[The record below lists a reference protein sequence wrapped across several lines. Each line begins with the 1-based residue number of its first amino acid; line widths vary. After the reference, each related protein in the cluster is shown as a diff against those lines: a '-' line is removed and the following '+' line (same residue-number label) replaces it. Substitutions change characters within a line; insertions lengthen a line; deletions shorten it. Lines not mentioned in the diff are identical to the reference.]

1 MMSERSGGVR
11 RGLSN
16 ATLYS
21 LVQRLLGAHAV
32 RRRFLADYVRPT
44 GGERI
49 LDLGCGPGEIL
60 ELLPQVDYLGI
71 DLSRKYVQA
80 AQRRFGDRGRFVCA
94 DVRSLSPGTY
104 KRFDAIIAI
113 GVLHHLDDR
122 DAVGM
127 MGTAARLLADGGRFV
142 TVDPG
147 LTHEQPGVA
156 RWLIGH
162 DRGRGVRSPDG
173 YRELAVEHFGSVQVS
188 VHHDLARVP
197 YTHVVLECR
206 EARIRTEAE

>member
-1 MMSERSGGVR
+1 MSERTGGVR

-21 LVQRLLGAHAV
+21 LVQRLLGAQAV

-60 ELLPQVDYLGI
+60 ELLPRVDYLGI
-71 DLSRKYVQA
+71 DLSRKYVRA

-94 DVRSLSPGTY
+94 DLRSLSAGAY
-104 KRFDAIIAI
+104 ERFDAIIAL
-113 GVLHHLDDR
+113 GVLHHLDDP
-122 DAVGM
+122 DAVDM
-127 MGTAARLLADGGRFV
+127 TRTAAQLLADGGRFV

-147 LTHEQPGVA
+147 FTDEQPRVA
-156 RWLIGH
+156 HWLIGH

-173 YRELAVEHFGSVQVS
+173 YRELVVDHFGSVRVS

-206 EARIRTEAE
+206 EARTRTDAE